1 MKTLRVTLSDIVGG
15 TGGSGST
22 AVVHARYVTAN
33 GRGRDVH
40 LTDGTIVVP
49 VRREVTPG
57 TGPERFDFT
66 VIPSDDGDVREA
78 DRGFLTEVSWT
89 VTAPEGGKAHGVRRV
104 VVPSTAD
111 AVVQLGLLSEP
122 TPAPAAPTSTTLDGG
137 DASDPAYL
145 LRMRRDT
152 TAGWEATNPVLSAG
166 EPGVDLTTGEQRI
179 GDGVTAWSDLPPG
192 LTAKAAVVAPSLHL
206 YESKTEHLRRAMIL
220 SAGTVYAVTHA
231 TPWTVS
237 TSANFGTT
245 WTDKGNL
252 PAPPRVMVRSHT
264 TGTLLAIEDAIPAR
278 AWRSTDDGVNWA
290 LVATFNFPPL
300 GSQGAHV
307 TESGNFL
314 VGEYGNVGTTVYRV
328 MRSTNDGAT
337 WTAVLSSPGL
347 EPSSDPGHI
356 HSVTYDH
363 VENRY
368 LAFMDR
374 PVVAGVSGP
383 RLYSSA
389 DEGGTWALLG
399 EADELEKPN
408 FVAPMYFANYIA
420 WGSDN
425 QRNGVISRIRRADFY
440 AGRFHLAT
448 DVATVNNKATY
459 HTFPLSPDVWAMSTA
474 AETIGGETPGSF
486 GDAIYLVSDD
496 GAVVSG
502 GFESFA
508 SNSSLGTLAGSKA
521 TFPSVEH
528 GELDHAGRAWVN
540 LNVGYPY
547 NYVAVPFTQ
556 GQDPTL
562 KRADA
567 GHFAPPIMP
576 PGSAIRTKAA
586 DGSLPSVI
594 ELDQYGQMMLENKL
608 SASATRPRIVFRA
621 TEGDIQI
628 YYGATLAASIGST
641 GLVLRAGQVRLG
653 NGSGPLL
660 TSGTGSPEGVVTST
674 QGGLYVNFSGGAGT
688 TLYVKQSGTGNT
700 GWVGK

>member
-1 MKTLRVTLSDIVGG
+1 MPF
-15 TGGSGST
+15 
-22 AVVHARYVTAN
+22 
-33 GRGRDVH
+33 DVYSQA
-40 LTDGTIVVP
+40 G
-49 VRREVTPG
+49 
-57 TGPERFDFT
+57 
-66 VIPSDDGDVREA
+66 A
-78 DRGFLTEVSWT
+78 DAKFLTEVD
-89 VTAPEGGKAHGVRRV
+89 GGN
-104 VVPSTAD
+104 PD
-111 AVVQLGLLSEP
+111 
-122 TPAPAAPTSTTLDGG
+122 AAPLPV
-137 DASDPAYL
+137 A
-145 LRMRRDT
+145 LRRG
-152 TAGWEATNPVLSAG
+152 TAAEWATANPVLSAG
-166 EPGVDLTTGEQRI
+166 EPGVDLDTGEQRI

-206 YESKTEHLRRAMIL
+206 YESKAEHLRRAMIL

-252 PAPPRVMVRSHT
+252 PAYPRVMVRSHT
-264 TGTLLAIEDAIPAR
+264 TGTLIAFEDASPAR
-278 AWRSTDDGVNWA
+278 VWRSTNDGTTWA
-290 LVATFNFPPL
+290 EVATLNFPPL
-300 GSQGAHV
+300 GAQGAHV
-307 TESGNFL
+307 TASGHFL
-314 VGEYGNVGTTVYRV
+314 VGEYGNTGTTVYRV
-328 MRSTNDGAT
+328 MRSTDDGQT
-337 WTAVLSSPGL
+337 WAASLSSAGL
-347 EPSSDPGHI
+347 EPASDPGHI
-356 HSVTYDH
+356 HSVTYDD
-363 VENRY
+363 VADRY
-368 LAFMDR
+368 VAFMDR
-374 PVVAGVSGP
+374 PVVSGVSGP
-383 RLYSSA
+383 RIYSSA
-389 DEGGTWALLG
+389 DEGSTWQLLG
-399 EADELEKPN
+399 ESDELDKPN
-408 FVAPMYFANYIA
+408 FVAPMYFENYIA

-440 AGRFHLAT
+440 AGRFHLSN

-459 HTFPLSPDVWAMSTA
+459 HTFPLGPDVWAMSTA
-474 AETIGGETPGSF
+474 AETIGGATPGSF

-508 SNSSLGTLAGSKA
+508 SNSNLGTLAGSKA
-521 TFPSVEH
+521 TFPSVAH
-528 GELDHAGRAWVN
+528 GELDHSGRAWVN

-556 GQDPTL
+556 GQDPTI

-576 PGSAIRTKAA
+576 PGSAIRTKAP
-586 DGSLPSVI
+586 DGSLPSVV
-594 ELDQYGQMMLENKL
+594 ELDQYGQLTIENKL

-621 TEGDIQI
+621 TEGDILV
-628 YYGATLAASIGST
+628 YYGANLAASIGST
-641 GLVLRAGQVRLG
+641 GIVLRSGHVRLG